1 MKVAQYQITL
11 ESEILQQLF
20 LSDSKESGVNKLL
33 ESVLNQVLKAQVTEQ
48 ISAEHY
54 QRTEDRKAYRN
65 GSYPHQLTTRVGT
78 ITLHVP
84 RLRDGKFSTDMFSRY
99 QRSEQAFVLAMLEMV
114 INGVSTRKVSLITE
128 ELCGVEFS
136 KSTVSELCK
145 KLDPIVNAWNTRP
158 LSDTRFPFVLVDAL
172 YLKIREDGRVRSRG
186 VMIAAGIN
194 ESGYREIL
202 GLMLGDTESEESW
215 SEFFV
220 SLKNRGLRGMELLVS
235 DNHSGLVRAVRKQFQ
250 GVTWQRCQT
259 HFMRNVLGATPK
271 HMRNEI
277 YQQVRAIL
285 DAPDIQTGRYL
296 QQQFSATYEDKLPR
310 VVSVVEQGFDDV
322 TAVLVLPNKYLKR
335 LRTTNSMERL
345 NEEIRR
351 RERVIRIFPN
361 RESVIRLLGALL
373 MELDEK
379 WASGRRYLDMD
390 DYIEWRQS
398 NPIKQL
404 HKVTQIR

>member
-1 MKVAQYQITL
+1 MAQYQITL

-20 LSDSKESGVNKLL
+20 LGDSKESGVNKLL

-65 GSYPHQLTTRVGT
+65 GSYPHPLTTRVGA

-99 QRSEQAFVLAMLEMV
+99 QRSEQAFILAMLEMV

-145 KLDPIVNAWNTRP
+145 RLDPIVNAWNSRP
-158 LSDTRFPFVLVDAL
+158 LSDTRFPFMIVDAL
-172 YLKIREDGRVRSRG
+172 YLKVREEGRVRSRG
-186 VMIAAGIN
+186 LMIASGIN
-194 ESGYREIL
+194 ESGQREIL
-202 GLMLGDTESEESW
+202 GFMLGDTESEDSW
-215 SEFFV
+215 TGFFL
-220 SLKNRGLRGMELLVS
+220 SLKNRGLKGLELLVS
-235 DNHSGLVRAVRKQFQ
+235 DNHSGLVKAVRRNFQ

-277 YQQVRAIL
+277 YQRVRAIL
-285 DAPDIQTGRYL
+285 DAPDIPTARYL
-296 QQQFSATYEDKLPR
+296 QQQFSVSYADKLPR
-310 VVSVVEQGFDDV
+310 VVAIIENGFDDV
-322 TAVLVLPNKYLKR
+322 TAVLNLPDKYRRR

-345 NEEIRR
+345 NEEVRR

-361 RESVIRLLGALL
+361 RESVVRLIGALL

-390 DYIEWRQS
+390 DYFEWRQS
-398 NPIKQL
+398 NPIRQV

>member
-20 LSDSKESGVNKLL
+20 LGDSKESGVNKLL

-145 KLDPIVNAWNTRP
+145 RLDPLVNAWNSRP
-158 LSDTRFPFVLVDAL
+158 VGDSIFPFVLVDAL
-172 YLKIREDGRVRSRG
+172 YLKVREDGRVRSRG

-194 ESGYREIL
+194 ESGHREIL
-202 GLMLGDTESEESW
+202 GLMLGDTESEDSW
-215 SEFFV
+215 TEFFL

-235 DNHSGLVRAVRKQFQ
+235 DDHSGLVKAVKRHFQ

-271 HMRNEI
+271 HMRKEI
-277 YQQVRAIL
+277 YQKVRAIL
-285 DAPDIQTGRYL
+285 DAPDIQTARYL

-322 TAVLVLPNKYLKR
+322 TAVLVLPDKYRKR
-335 LRTTNSMERL
+335 LRTTNAMERL

-390 DYIEWRQS
+390 DYFEWRQS
-398 NPIKQL
+398 HPIKQQN
-404 HKVTQIR
+404 KVTQIR

>member
-20 LSDSKESGVNKLL
+20 LGDSKESGVNKLL

-145 KLDPIVNAWNTRP
+145 RLDPLVNAWNSRP
-158 LSDTRFPFVLVDAL
+158 LGDSIFPFVLVDAL
-172 YLKIREDGRVRSRG
+172 YLKVREDGRVRSRG

-194 ESGYREIL
+194 ESGHREIL
-202 GLMLGDTESEESW
+202 GLMLGDTESEDSW
-215 SEFFV
+215 TEFFL

-235 DNHSGLVRAVRKQFQ
+235 DDHSGLVKAVKRHFQ
-250 GVTWQRCQT
+250 GITWQRCQT

-271 HMRNEI
+271 HMRKEI
-277 YQQVRAIL
+277 YQKVRAIL
-285 DAPDIQTGRYL
+285 DAPDIQTARYL

-322 TAVLVLPNKYLKR
+322 TAVLVLPDKYRKR
-335 LRTTNSMERL
+335 LRTTNAMERL

-390 DYIEWRQS
+390 DYFEWRQS

-404 HKVTQIR
+404 NKVSQIR

>member
-1 MKVAQYQITL
+1 
-11 ESEILQQLF
+11 
-20 LSDSKESGVNKLL
+20 
-33 ESVLNQVLKAQVTEQ
+33 
-48 ISAEHY
+48 
-54 QRTEDRKAYRN
+54 
-65 GSYPHQLTTRVGT
+65 
-78 ITLHVP
+78 
-84 RLRDGKFSTDMFSRY
+84 
-99 QRSEQAFVLAMLEMV
+99 
-114 INGVSTRKVSLITE
+114 
-128 ELCGVEFS
+128 
-136 KSTVSELCK
+136 
-145 KLDPIVNAWNTRP
+145 
-158 LSDTRFPFVLVDAL
+158 
-172 YLKIREDGRVRSRG
+172 
-186 VMIAAGIN
+186 MIAAGIN
-194 ESGYREIL
+194 ESGHREIL

-215 SEFFV
+215 TEFFI

-235 DNHSGLVRAVRKQFQ
+235 DNHSGLVKAVRKQFQ

-277 YQQVRAIL
+277 YQKVRAIL
-285 DAPDIQTGRYL
+285 DAPDIQTARYL
-296 QQQFSATYEDKLPR
+296 QQQFSATYEDQLPR

-322 TAVLVLPNKYLKR
+322 TAVLVLPDKYRKR

-390 DYIEWRQS
+390 DYFEWRQA

>member
-1 MKVAQYQITL
+1 MAQYQITL

-20 LSDSKESGVNKLL
+20 LGDSKESGVNKLL

-145 KLDPIVNAWNTRP
+145 RLDPIVNAWNSRP
-158 LSDTRFPFVLVDAL
+158 LGDSIFPFVLVDAL
-172 YLKIREDGRVRSRG
+172 YLKVREDGRVRSRG

-194 ESGYREIL
+194 ESGHREIL
-202 GLMLGDTESEESW
+202 GLMLGDTESEDSW
-215 SEFFV
+215 TEFFL

-235 DNHSGLVRAVRKQFQ
+235 DDHSGLVKAVKRHFQ
-250 GVTWQRCQT
+250 GITWQRCQT

-271 HMRNEI
+271 HMRKEI
-277 YQQVRAIL
+277 YQKVRAIL
-285 DAPDIQTGRYL
+285 DAPDIQTARYL

-322 TAVLVLPNKYLKR
+322 TAVLVLPDKYRKR
-335 LRTTNSMERL
+335 LRTTNAMERL

-390 DYIEWRQS
+390 DYFEWRQS

-404 HKVTQIR
+404 NKVSQIR

>member
-20 LSDSKESGVNKLL
+20 LGDSKESGVNKLL

-145 KLDPIVNAWNTRP
+145 RLDPIVNAWNSRP
-158 LSDTRFPFVLVDAL
+158 LGDSIFPFVLVDAL
-172 YLKIREDGRVRSRG
+172 YLKVREDGRVRSRG

-194 ESGYREIL
+194 ESGHREIL
-202 GLMLGDTESEESW
+202 GLMLGDTESEDSW
-215 SEFFV
+215 TEFFL

-235 DNHSGLVRAVRKQFQ
+235 DDHSGLVKAVKRHFQ
-250 GVTWQRCQT
+250 GITWQRCQT

-277 YQQVRAIL
+277 YQKVRAIL
-285 DAPDIQTGRYL
+285 DAPDIQTARYL

-310 VVSVVEQGFDDV
+310 VVSVVEHGFDDV
-322 TAVLVLPNKYLKR
+322 TAVLVLPDKYRKR
-335 LRTTNSMERL
+335 LRTTNAMERL

-390 DYIEWRQS
+390 DYFEWRQS
-398 NPIKQL
+398 NPIKQQN
-404 HKVTQIR
+404 KVTQIR

>member
-20 LSDSKESGVNKLL
+20 LSNSKESGVNKLL

-65 GSYPHQLTTRVGT
+65 GSYPHQLNTRVGT

-99 QRSEQAFVLAMLEMV
+99 QRSEQAFILAMLEMV

-145 KLDPIVNAWNTRP
+145 RLDPIVNAWNSRP

-172 YLKIREDGRVRSRG
+172 YLKVREDGRVRSRG

-194 ESGYREIL
+194 ESGHREIL

-215 SEFFV
+215 TEFFI

-235 DNHSGLVRAVRKQFQ
+235 DNHSGLVKAVRKQFQ

-277 YQQVRAIL
+277 YQKVRAIL
-285 DAPDIQTGRYL
+285 DAPDIQTARYL
-296 QQQFSATYEDKLPR
+296 QQQFSATYEDQLPR

-322 TAVLVLPNKYLKR
+322 TAVLVLPDKYRKR

-390 DYIEWRQS
+390 DYFEWRQA

>member
-1 MKVAQYQITL
+1 MAQYQITL

-99 QRSEQAFVLAMLEMV
+99 QRSEQAFILAMLEMV

-145 KLDPIVNAWNTRP
+145 RLDPIVNAWNTRP

-172 YLKIREDGRVRSRG
+172 YLKVREDGRVRSRG

-215 SEFFV
+215 TEFFL

-235 DNHSGLVRAVRKQFQ
+235 DNHSGLVKAVRKQFQ

-277 YQQVRAIL
+277 YQKVRAIL

-322 TAVLVLPNKYLKR
+322 TAVLVLPDKYRKR

-345 NEEIRR
+345 NEEVRR

-390 DYIEWRQS
+390 DYFEWRQA

>member
-1 MKVAQYQITL
+1 MAQYQITL

-20 LSDSKESGVNKLL
+20 LGDSKESGVNKLL

-145 KLDPIVNAWNTRP
+145 RLDPLVNAWNSRP
-158 LSDTRFPFVLVDAL
+158 LGDSIFPFVLVDAL
-172 YLKIREDGRVRSRG
+172 YLKVREDGRVRSRG

-194 ESGYREIL
+194 ESGHREIL
-202 GLMLGDTESEESW
+202 GLMLGDTESEDSW
-215 SEFFV
+215 TEFFL

-235 DNHSGLVRAVRKQFQ
+235 DDHSGLVKAVKRHFQ
-250 GVTWQRCQT
+250 GITWQRCQT

-271 HMRNEI
+271 HMRKEI
-277 YQQVRAIL
+277 YQKVRAIL
-285 DAPDIQTGRYL
+285 DAPDIQTARYL

-322 TAVLVLPNKYLKR
+322 TAVLVLPDKYRKR
-335 LRTTNSMERL
+335 LRTTNAMERL

-390 DYIEWRQS
+390 DYFEWRQS
-398 NPIKQL
+398 NPIKQQN
-404 HKVTQIR
+404 KVTQIR

>member
-1 MKVAQYQITL
+1 MAQYQITL

-20 LSDSKESGVNKLL
+20 LGDSKESGVNKLL

-99 QRSEQAFVLAMLEMV
+99 QRSEQAFILAMLEMV
-114 INGVSTRKVSLITE
+114 INGVSTRKVSQITE

-145 KLDPIVNAWNTRP
+145 RLDPIVNAWNSRP
-158 LSDTRFPFVLVDAL
+158 LSDIRFPFMIVDAL
-172 YLKIREDGRVRSRG
+172 YLKVREEGRVRSRG
-186 VMIAAGIN
+186 LMIASGIN
-194 ESGYREIL
+194 ESGQREIL
-202 GLMLGDTESEESW
+202 GFMLGDTESEDSW
-215 SEFFV
+215 TEFFL
-220 SLKNRGLRGMELLVS
+220 SLKNRGLKGLELLVS
-235 DNHSGLVRAVRKQFQ
+235 DNHSGLVKAVRKHFQ

-259 HFMRNVLGATPK
+259 HFMRNVLGASPK
-271 HMRNEI
+271 HMRNEV
-277 YQQVRAIL
+277 YQRVRAIL
-285 DAPDIQTGRYL
+285 DAPDIPTARYL
-296 QQQFSATYEDKLPR
+296 QQQFSVSYADKLPR
-310 VVSVVEQGFDDV
+310 VVAIIENGFDDV
-322 TAVLVLPNKYLKR
+322 TAVLNLPDKYRRR

-345 NEEIRR
+345 NEEVRR

-361 RESVIRLLGALL
+361 RESVVRLIGALL
-373 MELDEK
+373 MEIDEK

-390 DYIEWRQS
+390 DYSEWRQS

>member
-1 MKVAQYQITL
+1 MAQYQITL

-20 LSDSKESGVNKLL
+20 LGDSKESGVNKLL

-145 KLDPIVNAWNTRP
+145 RLDPIVNAWNSRP
-158 LSDTRFPFVLVDAL
+158 LGDSIFPFVLVDAL
-172 YLKIREDGRVRSRG
+172 YLKVREDGRVRSRG

-194 ESGYREIL
+194 ESGHREIL
-202 GLMLGDTESEESW
+202 GLMLGDTESEDSW
-215 SEFFV
+215 TEFFL

-235 DNHSGLVRAVRKQFQ
+235 DDHSGLVKAVKRHFQ
-250 GVTWQRCQT
+250 GITWQRCQT

-271 HMRNEI
+271 HMRKEI
-277 YQQVRAIL
+277 YQKVRAIL
-285 DAPDIQTGRYL
+285 DAPDIQTSRYL

-322 TAVLVLPNKYLKR
+322 TAVLVLPDKYRKR
-335 LRTTNSMERL
+335 LRTTNAMERL

-390 DYIEWRQS
+390 DYFEWRQS

-404 HKVTQIR
+404 NKVSQIR